1 VVEAKERHLGILEDM
16 YAESDFYLGVGGS
29 RRGARSRSMVGMM
42 SIGAMMHG
50 GMMLGMSLVGT
61 LWLLLTIVVIAAL
74 VVILLQQTSKTP

>member
-1 VVEAKERHLGILEDM
+1 
-16 YAESDFYLGVGGS
+16 
-29 RRGARSRSMVGMM
+29 
-42 SIGAMMHG
+42 MMHG